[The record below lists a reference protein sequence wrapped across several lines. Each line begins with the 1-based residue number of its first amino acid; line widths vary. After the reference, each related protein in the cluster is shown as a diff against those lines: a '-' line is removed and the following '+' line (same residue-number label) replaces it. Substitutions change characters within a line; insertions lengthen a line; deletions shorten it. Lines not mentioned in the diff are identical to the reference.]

1 MISIAICD
9 DSANMVHSLDENIR
23 VYASK
28 SGMEIRTFLYRNGA
42 ELLADY
48 SGKFDLIFL
57 DIKMPGMNGIE
68 VAGNIR
74 KKDKSVIIIFLTSL
88 VQYALDGYK
97 VNAANYLV
105 KPVSQSRL
113 NAELDRWIREI
124 GQKEEP
130 YICLHND
137 DGNFKVLIKDISFME
152 TFNRN
157 LLVHTDQQNI
167 LCYRKMKDMEKE
179 VMPYGFARNH
189 SSYLVNLFYVSS
201 IEKNDLTLTTGDRL
215 PLSKTKKKEFM
226 EKLAEY
232 WGRRAF

>member
-9 DSANMVHSLDENIR
+9 DSASMVNSLDQNIR
-23 VYASK
+23 EYASK
-28 SGMEIRTFLYRNGA
+28 SGKEIRTFLYHDGV
-42 ELLADY
+42 ELLGDY
-48 SGKFDLIFL
+48 AGRFDLIFL

-68 VAGNIR
+68 VAGKIR
-74 KKDKSVIIIFLTSL
+74 EKDTSVIIIFLTSL

-105 KPVSQSRL
+105 KPVSKSRL
-113 NAELDRWIREI
+113 GAELDRWIREI
-124 GQKEEP
+124 DQKDEP

-137 DGNFKVLIKDISFME
+137 NGNYKVLLKNISYVE
-152 TFNRN
+152 TYNRN

-167 LCYRKMKDMEKE
+167 VCYWKMKEMENE
-179 VMPYGFARNH
+179 VLPYGFARNH
-189 SSYLVNLFYVSS
+189 SSYLVNLFYVGN
-201 IEKNDLTLTTGDRL
+201 IEKNEVKLTTGDRL

-232 WGRRAF
+232 WGRRI